1 MSLKLQPGWTTL
13 SSAPILRVSGGRVRP
28 AHYSAPSH
36 TEDED
41 KGEVAGLHV
50 VEGGDT
56 RWAVVEVFSIVS
68 LVFCRYYFGIIDIFT
83 HYGVMKKMEHF
94 IKSVQY
100 DSTTISCI
108 PPENYADRFYEF
120 MKNEVFS

>member
-1 MSLKLQPGWTTL
+1 MSLKPQPGWTRL
-13 SSAPILRVSGGRVRP
+13 SSTPILRVSGGRVRP

-83 HYGVMKKMEHF
+83 TYGWRQRVAQL
-94 IKSVQY
+94 IKNIRLAQ
-100 DSTTISCI
+100 
-108 PPENYADRFYEF
+108 
-120 MKNEVFS
+120 